1 MKIKITVFLAVLWL
15 CAVGYGMSVLMT
27 HERTP
32 STPAVSHLSSGEVL
46 LPFLCEKPFGLVM
59 FAHPHCVCTKASLS
73 ELQLL
78 VSKCSSDSVQVTVFF
93 VKPEGASEEWVKS
106 DSWQKASELPNV
118 QVMIDESA
126 TLAKRLGAITSG
138 QTFLIN
144 ATGKIL
150 FSGGI
155 TIGRGV
161 TGDNAGRRTILS
173 FVTHTPSGDD
183 LLQRTSDVFG
193 CTLF

>member
-1 MKIKITVFLAVLWL
+1 MKIKTTVFLAVLWL
-15 CAVGYGMSVLMT
+15 CAIGYGMNILMT

-32 STPAVSHLSSGEVL
+32 STPAVSRLSSGEVL

-59 FAHPHCVCTKASLS
+59 FAHPQCVCTKASLS
-73 ELQLL
+73 ELQWL
-78 VSKCSSDSVQVTVFF
+78 VSKCSPDSVQVTVFF
-93 VKPEGASEEWVKS
+93 VKPEGASDEWIKS
-106 DSWQKASELPNV
+106 DTWQKASELPNV

-161 TGDNAGRRTILS
+161 TGDNAGRRAILS
-173 FVTHTPSGDD
+173 FVMHTPSGDHFP
-183 LLQRTSDVFG
+183 QSTSDVFG